1 MRPWQGYVYGGF
13 VEAVFQE
20 TGETW
25 EMVGRYKG
33 SLGHLVVWGLLALL
47 AAMGCVKLGL
57 ETLRRFE
64 GWFTVYILLFVVGL
78 ASISLLSLGYC
89 WLTWRSLRHDGEVA
103 FRLTGTRTG
112 LTWGPHGTEVAVAF
126 GDLQSIEWHS
136 ADSGGGTMPP
146 TEAFVT
152 LHLTDGRLI
161 SPPGDP
167 EVIFHFLR
175 QHFHGLAKADG
186 QELTRV
192 SPPSD

>member
-13 VEAVFQE
+13 VEAVLQE

-25 EMVGRYKG
+25 AMVGRYKG

-64 GWFTVYILLFVVGL
+64 GWFTVYILLFVVGI
-78 ASISLLSLGYC
+78 ASISVLGLGYC

-126 GDLQSIEWHS
+126 GELQSVEWHS
-136 ADSGGGTMPP
+136 AYLLGEMPC
-146 TEAFVT
+146 EARVT
-152 LHLTDGRLI
+152 LHLTDGRI
-161 SPPGDP
+161 VSPPGDP
-167 EVIFHFLR
+167 AVIFHFLR
-175 QHFHGLAKADG
+175 QHFRGPIKSDG
-186 QELTRV
+186 QPV
-192 SPPSD
+192 SAQVD